1 MQKNLKITNFFILI
15 AITISATLAIILGIQ
30 ALTKSM
36 KLNISFSANPV
47 ICCEIQIKGENETKF
62 TTIFNNSATTPMK
75 LLQLLLL
82 GRR

>member
-36 KLNISFSANPV
+36 KLNISFSVNPV
-47 ICCEIQIKGENETKF
+47 ICCEIQIKGENESKF
-62 TTIFNNSATTPMK
+62 TPIFNNSATTPMN
-75 LLQLLLL
+75 LQQLLLADKK
-82 GRR
+82 